1 MMNLIKD
8 TDRFH
13 RLMEALES
21 GWEIEEP
28 VLIRATWS
36 NTGEERGV
44 YHFVLRKKAEDKTNL
59 LSLPPSA
66 RLLDFLAERRINV
79 TGL

>member
-1 MMNLIKD
+1 MMKLVKEN
-8 TDRFH
+8 DRFT
-13 RLMEALES
+13 RLLEALDS

-28 VLIRATWS
+28 VLIRATWNRADNDS
-36 NTGEERGV
+36 GV

-66 RLLDFLAERRINV
+66 KLLDFLATNQINV

>member
-1 MMNLIKD
+1 MMKLVPEN
-8 TDRFH
+8 DRFT
-13 RLMEALES
+13 RLLEALES

-28 VLIRATWS
+28 VLIRATW
-36 NTGEERGV
+36 NRVGTDTGV

-66 RLLDFLAERRINV
+66 RLLDFLATHQINV

>member
-1 MMNLIKD
+1 MIFCKD
-8 TDRFH
+8 DDRFI
-13 RLMEALES
+13 RLLEALES

-28 VLIRATWS
+28 VLIRATWNRADEQS
-36 NTGEERGV
+36 GV
-44 YHFVLRKKAEDKTNL
+44 YHFVLRKRVEDKTNL

-66 RLLDFLAERRINV
+66 KLLDFLATNQITV

>member
-1 MMNLIKD
+1 MMKLVKEN
-8 TDRFH
+8 DRFT
-13 RLMEALES
+13 RLLDALKS

-28 VLIRATWS
+28 VLIRATW
-36 NTGEERGV
+36 NRVEADAGV
-44 YHFVLRKKAEDKTNL
+44 YHFVLRKKAEDKTSL

-66 RLLDFLAERRINV
+66 KLLDFLATNHINV

>member
-1 MMNLIKD
+1 MMKLVSEN
-8 TDRFH
+8 DRFV
-13 RLMEALES
+13 RLLDALEA

-28 VLIRATWS
+28 VLIRATW
-36 NTGEERGV
+36 NRIEADTGV

-66 RLLDFLAERRINV
+66 RLLDFLATHQINV

>member
-1 MMNLIKD
+1 MMLRRD
-8 TDRFH
+8 DDRFI
-13 RLMEALES
+13 RLLEALES

-28 VLIRATWS
+28 VLIRATWNRTDEQS
-36 NTGEERGV
+36 GV
-44 YHFVLRKKAEDKTNL
+44 YHFVLRKKAEDKTHL

-66 RLLDFLAERRINV
+66 KLLDFLATNRISV

>member
-1 MMNLIKD
+1 MMFRKD
-8 TDRFH
+8 DDRFM
-13 RLMEALES
+13 RLLEALES

-28 VLIRATWS
+28 VLIRATWNRADEQS
-36 NTGEERGV
+36 GV
-44 YHFVLRKKAEDKTNL
+44 YHIVLRKRVEDKTNL

-66 RLLDFLAERRINV
+66 KLLDFLATNQISV

>member
-1 MMNLIKD
+1 MMKLVKEN
-8 TDRFH
+8 DRFI
-13 RLMEALES
+13 RLLEALDS

-28 VLIRATWS
+28 VLIRATWNRTANES
-36 NTGEERGV
+36 GV

-66 RLLDFLAERRINV
+66 KLLDFLATNHINV

>member
-1 MMNLIKD
+1 MMFRRD
-8 TDRFH
+8 DDRFV
-13 RLMEALES
+13 RLLEALES

-36 NTGEERGV
+36 RADHESGV
-44 YHFVLRKKAEDKTNL
+44 YHFVLRKPAEDKTNL

-66 RLLDFLAERRINV
+66 KLLDFLATNQISV

>member
-1 MMNLIKD
+1 MMKLVKEN
-8 TDRFH
+8 DRFT
-13 RLMEALES
+13 RLLEALEA

-36 NTGEERGV
+36 QVEADAGV
-44 YHFVLRKKAEDKTNL
+44 YHFVLRKKAEDKTSL

-66 RLLDFLAERRINV
+66 RLLDFLATHQISV

>member
-1 MMNLIKD
+1 MMFRRD
-8 TDRFH
+8 DDRFI
-13 RLMEALES
+13 RLLEALEA

-28 VLIRATWS
+28 VLIRATWNPS
-36 NTGEERGV
+36 NEQSGV
-44 YHFVLRKKAEDKTNL
+44 YHFVLRKRTEDKTNL

-66 RLLDFLAERRINV
+66 KLLDFLATHQISV

>member
-1 MMNLIKD
+1 MIAVKENN
-8 TDRFH
+8 RFS
-13 RLMEALES
+13 RLLTALET

-28 VLIRATWS
+28 VLIRATW
-36 NTGEERGV
+36 NRHEAEVGGV
-44 YHFVLRKKAEDKTNL
+44 YHFVLRHKGEDKTNL

-66 RLLDFLAERRINV
+66 ELLTFLATRRLNV